1 MPRIRPF
8 IVVAS
13 LGTALLLLPAAA
25 AAQMSNVVSPA
36 TQHAPAVGGGWTV
49 TPSIGYSGSW
59 DDNALMQGNGS
70 NTLGDFVSVITPR
83 GFVDFNGRK
92 GQFTAGY
99 DGGFVLYRQLQT
111 LNSYDQRGWFSGRRR
126 VAPHVTLFVNNEAS
140 AVPTTELAQLIAV
153 PFVRTGT
160 RLDFLR
166 GGVEAAF
173 SKATSLVAS
182 ADFQWVKFDHSVP
195 AAASLQG
202 GHSEG
207 GAVALNHQIDKRIT
221 LTADADLQHATL
233 GGGQT
238 FDVQTVR
245 AGLDYKVS
253 NATHVFGAGGASH
266 LNAATTTSAARTGPA
281 VRLGLRHDFQ
291 KVGVDLEYNRSF
303 VPSIGFGGTFQ
314 NQETSGR
321 VRLPIGRHLYATS
334 SVIWRN
340 TDPLETN
347 DLPLRSLWVEGNL
360 GYVLTPLVRLEAFY
374 SGTHQ
379 TINRPGGTLDRK
391 TVGFMVITAKSVR
404 IH

>member
-1 MPRIRPF
+1 MARIRPF
-8 IVVAS
+8 IALAT
-13 LGTALLLLPAAA
+13 LGAALLLLPAAA
-25 AAQMSNVVSPA
+25 AAQGSNVVSLA
-36 TQHAPAVGGGWTV
+36 TEHAPAAGAGWTF

-70 NTLGDFVSVITPR
+70 NTLGDYVSVINPR
-83 GFVDFNGRK
+83 GFVDFNGKK

-111 LNSYDQRGWFSGRRR
+111 LNSYDQHGWFSGRRR
-126 VAPHVTLFVNNEAS
+126 LAPHVTLFANNEAS
-140 AVPTTELAQLIAV
+140 VVPTTQLAQLIAV

-173 SKATSLVAS
+173 SKATTLVAS
-182 ADFQWVKFDHSVP
+182 GDFQWVSFDRSTP

-207 GAVALNHQIDKRIT
+207 GAVVLNHQIDKRVT

-238 FDVQTVR
+238 FDVQTFR
-245 AGLDYKVS
+245 AGVDYKVS

-266 LNAATTTSAARTGPA
+266 LNAVTTTAAARTGPA
-281 VRLGLRHDFQ
+281 LRLGLTHEFQ
-291 KVGVDLEYNRSF
+291 KVAVDLQYNRSF

-314 NQETSGR
+314 NSETSGR

-334 SVIWRN
+334 DVIWRN
-340 TDPLETN
+340 TDPLETT
-347 DLPLRSLWVEGNL
+347 DLPLRSLWVEGNI
-360 GYVLTPLVRLEAFY
+360 GYVLTPLVRVEAFF

-379 TINRPGGTLDRK
+379 NINRPGGTLDRN

>member
-8 IVVAS
+8 IGLAS
-13 LGTALLLLPAAA
+13 LGAALLLLPSAAS
-25 AAQMSNVVSPA
+25 AQVSNVVPPA
-36 TQHAPAVGGGWTV
+36 TEHAPAVGAGWTV

-70 NTLGDFVSVITPR
+70 TPLGDFVSVITPR
-83 GFVDFNGRK
+83 GFVDFNGKK

-99 DGGFVLYRQLQT
+99 DGGFVLYRQLKT

-126 VAPHVTLFVNNEAS
+126 VAPHVTLFVNNDAS

-160 RLDFLR
+160 RLDFQR

-182 ADFQWVKFDHSVP
+182 ADFQWVSFDHSTP

-238 FDVQTVR
+238 FDVQTFR
-245 AGLDYKVS
+245 AGADYKVS
-253 NATHVFGAGGASH
+253 NSTHVFGAGGASH
-266 LNAATTTSAARTGPA
+266 LNAATTTAAARTGPA
-281 VRLGLRHDFQ
+281 VRLGLAHAFQ
-291 KVGVDLEYNRSF
+291 KVAVDVEYNRSY

-314 NQETSGR
+314 NSETSGR
-321 VRLPIGRHLYATS
+321 VRVPLGRHLYATS
-334 SVIWRN
+334 AVIWRN
-340 TDPLETN
+340 TDPIETN
-347 DLPLRSLWVEGNL
+347 DLPLRSLWVEGNVA
-360 GYVLTPLVRLEAFY
+360 YVLTPLVRLEAFY

-379 TINRPGGTLDRK
+379 TVNRPGGTLDRK